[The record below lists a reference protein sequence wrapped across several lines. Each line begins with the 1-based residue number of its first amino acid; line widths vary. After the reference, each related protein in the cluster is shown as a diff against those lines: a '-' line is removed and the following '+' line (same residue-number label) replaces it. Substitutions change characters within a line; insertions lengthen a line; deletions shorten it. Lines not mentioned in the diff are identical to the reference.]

1 MEKNQSKVF
10 IHAGQRGQT
19 PRTHGLKKVIR
30 KNVKKYST
38 IFNFFLNCG
47 TFLGKIR
54 LYLEYFT
61 ELLQRKDWFLFSR
74 SKYQVI

>member
-30 KNVKKYST
+30 KNVKK
-38 IFNFFLNCG
+38 ILHNIQFFLNCG

-54 LYLEYFT
+54 FYLEYFT